1 MDVKPIDISARLDRE
16 HRAVFDALP
25 REPRDWSDIPALR
38 AKFVA
43 DRQALPQP
51 PLPSSVEISDR
62 LLPGP
67 AGAPDLRLRLYAPRT
82 GRQPAALYWIHGG
95 GTVIGDLEMNDHYCA
110 HIADQLGILVT
121 SIEYRLAPEH
131 PYPAGL
137 EDCYAGLAWVFAN
150 LAELGLDPARIAVG
164 GGSAGG
170 LLAAALALLARD
182 RGRLRPCFQ
191 LLVYPMLDDRN
202 RTRSAHAITDPRVW
216 DRASSLAAWDAY
228 LEGRA
233 GAADVPAYAAPAR
246 ASELAGLPPAY
257 INVGDLDLFLDEDIA
272 YARALSAA
280 GVPVELHVYPGA
292 YHGSPG
298 AVPDAALSRRWIAD
312 ELAALAG
319 ALQVPASRP
328 ASTGR

>member
-1 MDVKPIDISARLDRE
+1 MDVKLIDISARLDAE

-25 REPRDWSDIPALR
+25 REPRDWTDIPAVR

-43 DRQALPQP
+43 DRNALPQP
-51 PLPSSVEISDR
+51 PLPPSVEISDR
-62 LLPGP
+62 RVPGP
-67 AGAPDLRLRLYAPRT
+67 AGAPDPRLRLYVPRT
-82 GRQPAALYWIHGG
+82 GMQPAALYWIHGG

-110 HIADQLGILVT
+110 NIADQLGILVT

-150 LAELGLDPARIAVG
+150 VVELGLDNARIAVG

-202 RTRSAHAITDPRVW
+202 STRSANAVTDPRVW

-228 LEGRA
+228 LEGEA
-233 GAADVPAYAAPAR
+233 GTANVPAHAAPAR
-246 ASELAGLPPAY
+246 ATDLAGLPPAY
-257 INVGDLDLFLDEDIA
+257 INVGDLDLFLDEDVA
-272 YARALSAA
+272 YAQALGAA

-298 AVPDAALSRRWIAD
+298 AVPAAQLSRRWITD
-312 ELAALAG
+312 ELAALER
-319 ALQVPASRP
+319 ALQLGEPKTTS
-328 ASTGR
+328 

>member
-1 MDVKPIDISARLDRE
+1 MDVEPIDISSRLDPE

-25 REPRDWSDIPALR
+25 REPSDWSDIPALR
-38 AKFVA
+38 RKFAA
-43 DRQALPQP
+43 DREAVPRP
-51 PLPSSVEISDR
+51 PLPATVEISDR
-62 LLPGP
+62 LVPGP
-67 AGAPDLRLRLYAPRT
+67 EGDPDRRLRLYDP
-82 GRQPAALYWIHGG
+82 GSDRQPAALYWIHGG

-110 HIADQLGILVT
+110 NIAERLGILVT
-121 SIEYRLAPEH
+121 SIDYRLAPES

-137 EDCYAGLAWVFAN
+137 EDCYAGLSWIFENA
-150 LAELGLDPARIAVG
+150 AELGVDPARIAVG

-182 RGRLRPCFQ
+182 RGRPRPCFQ

-202 RTRSAHAITDPRVW
+202 ATASAHAITDPRVW

-228 LEGRA
+228 LEGKA
-233 GAADVPAYAAPAR
+233 GSDDVPAYAAPAR
-246 ASELAGLPPAY
+246 ATDLAGLPRAY

-272 YARALSAA
+272 YAGALNAA

-298 AVPDAALSRRWIAD
+298 AVPDAELSRRWIAD
-312 ELAALAG
+312 EMG
-319 ALQVPASRP
+319 AL
-328 ASTGR
+328 GRALRVFGGD

>member
-1 MDVKPIDISARLDRE
+1 MEVEPIDISSRLDAE
-16 HRAVFDALP
+16 HRPVFDALP
-25 REPRDWSDIPALR
+25 RQPRDWSDIPSLR
-38 AKFVA
+38 ARFVA
-43 DRQALPQP
+43 DREAMPQP
-51 PLPSSVEISDR
+51 PLPATVEVTDR
-62 LLPGP
+62 FVPGP
-67 AGAPDLRLRLYAPRT
+67 AGGPDPRLRLYAPNS

-110 HIADQLGILVT
+110 NIAERLGILVA
-121 SIEYRLAPEH
+121 SIDYRLAPEH

-137 EDCYAGLAWVFAN
+137 EDCYAGLAWLFSSI
-150 LAELGLDPARIAVG
+150 AELGLDSDRIAVG

-202 RTRSAHAITDPRVW
+202 ATRSAHAITDPRVW

-228 LEGRA
+228 LEGKA
-233 GAADVPAYAAPAR
+233 GAADVSAYAAPAR
-246 ASELAGLPPAY
+246 ATDLSGLPPAY

-272 YARALSAA
+272 FARALGAA

-298 AVPDAALSRRWIAD
+298 AVPGAGLSRRWIAD
-312 ELAALAG
+312 ELAALG
-319 ALQVPASRP
+319 RALQIPDIDRAD
-328 ASTGR
+328 

>member
-1 MDVKPIDISARLDRE
+1 MQVKPIDISARLDAE

-25 REPRDWSDIPALR
+25 REPSDWSDIPALR
-38 AKFVA
+38 ARFKA
-43 DRQALPQP
+43 DRAAAPQP
-51 PLPSSVEISDR
+51 PLPATVEICDR
-62 LLPGP
+62 RVPGP
-67 AGAPDLRLRLYAPRT
+67 AGAPDPRLRLYSPRT
-82 GRQPAALYWIHGG
+82 GRGPAALYWIHGG

-110 HIADQLGILVT
+110 NIADRLGILVT
-121 SIEYRLAPEH
+121 SIDYRLAPEH
-131 PYPAGL
+131 PFPAGL
-137 EDCYAGLAWVFAN
+137 EDCYAGLEWLFAS
-150 LAELGLDPARIAVG
+150 ADGLGVDSGLIAVG

-170 LLAAALALLARD
+170 LLAAALAILARD

-202 RTRSAHAITDPRVW
+202 ATRSAHAITDPRVW

-233 GAADVPAYAAPAR
+233 GAEDVPAHAAPAR
-246 ASELAGLPPAY
+246 ATELGGLPPAF

-298 AVPDAALSRRWIAD
+298 AVPGAGLSRRWIAD
-312 ELAALAG
+312 ELDALG
-319 ALQVPASRP
+319 RALQVPA
-328 ASTGR
+328 GD